1 MQLDRMTIALRPRPA
16 RRALDL
22 GFALLHARAATVYKA
37 WLALWLPLVALAAML
52 TVALPDYAGL
62 WLLLPWWFKP
72 LLERAPLYVLSRQV
86 FGEQVTWAQA
96 VRAWPGQLGGG
107 WIRLLTWWRPFMAGR
122 GLYQPVWQLEHARG
136 AAANR
141 RRDVIGRDG
150 AGRAAYMFGI
160 ACAHFEA
167 VLQIG
172 LLAFVGMFTAD
183 DQFHI
188 FSYLTG
194 NEADSLAMLLLPL
207 ACYAIGGAIVGP
219 IYIACCF
226 TLYLNRRA
234 TLEAWD
240 IELVLRQIRAP
251 GARRSQQV
259 AAWLPAVIAPLAL
272 LLATLLPAPPAQ
284 AEQEAA
290 NKAVNQAAS
299 GAGAAAGDATAEA
312 PADVPADAPAET
324 PADTPADTPASRA
337 ANCASMPALF
347 PAPRLGTRDA
357 QQHRLHQEI
366 DEIYAGDDLRGYDC
380 APTWRLKD
388 GDQPKKK
395 PLKSDAPDWS
405 LLAAIT
411 RALLIAAAIG
421 LCAWLLYRYRDRLRA
436 LLPRA
441 DAPQAATEIAGL
453 DIRAESLPDD
463 VTAQVRAQWEQGERR
478 GALALLYR
486 ASLSRLVQRHGVLLA
501 QGATEGDCLRV
512 AAQAHQRQQLD
523 AAGHAVMASVTR
535 LWLEGAYA
543 GRWPDSA
550 AVHQACD
557 AWDARW
563 RAPTGSAA

>member
-1 MQLDRMTIALRPRPA
+1 LHIRHCPAQAQRAWKAAMQLDRITIALRPRPA
-16 RRALDL
+16 RQALDL

-37 WLALWLPLVALAAML
+37 WLALWLPLVAIAAAL
-52 TVALPDYAGL
+52 TVALPGYAWL
-62 WLLLPWWFKP
+62 WLLLPWWCKP

-86 FGEQVTWAQA
+86 FGEEVTWAQA

-172 LLAFVGMFTAD
+172 MLAFVGMFTD
-183 DQFHI
+183 ENQFHM
-188 FSYLTG
+188 FSYMVG
-194 NEADSLAMLLLPL
+194 NETDSMTMLLLPL

-251 GARRSQQV
+251 GARRGQHA
-259 AAWLPAVIAPLAL
+259 AAWLAALVAPLAL
-272 LLATLLPAPPAQ
+272 VLAALLPAPPAQ
-284 AEQEAA
+284 AQERD
-290 NKAVNQAAS
+290 AAS
-299 GAGAAAGDATAEA
+299 A
-312 PADVPADAPAET
+312 
-324 PADTPADTPASRA
+324 A
-337 ANCASMPALF
+337 ANCASMPAQF
-347 PAPRLGTRDA
+347 PADRLGTRDA
-357 QQHRLHQEI
+357 EQHRLHQEI

-395 PLKSDAPDWS
+395 PVKSDTPDLA

-436 LLPRA
+436 LLPRT
-441 DAPQAATEIAGL
+441 DAPAAATEIAGL
-453 DIRAESLPDD
+453 DIRAESLPHD

-478 GALALLYR
+478 NALALLYR
-486 ASLSRLVQRHGVLLA
+486 ATLSRLVQRHGVLLA

-512 AAQAHQRQQLD
+512 AAQALQRKQLD
-523 AAGHAVMASVTR
+523 EAGHAVMALVTR

-563 RAPTGSAA
+563 RAPAGSAA